1 MKEHIGRYQVEKKLG
16 EGGMG
21 SVHLAYDPMLDR
33 HVAIKVMSPALASD
47 QTFVQ
52 RFLLEA
58 RAVARMEHPHIVA
71 VYDANVTDGLY
82 YLVMEYVSGGSLED
96 LIRQKGR
103 LSLSQVAD
111 IIEQVASGLDYAHSH
126 QMVHRDIKPNN
137 ILFDT
142 DGKAHVTDFGL
153 VKTEEVALTQVGQI
167 FGTPAYMAPEQIEG
181 QPVGPY
187 TDVYALAVVAYKM
200 LAERLPFE
208 GSMATIFDGHVRR
221 SPPPLSQLN
230 ANIPPSV
237 QAAVF
242 QALGKEHNRRFKSA
256 GAFAKAFRN
265 AVQASSSDHIPTEMF
280 SQPKIDQSR
289 RPYQPPIADDMAETI
304 AESGPLL
311 SNQPQYAATIPES
324 ASKIPSPP
332 PAAHVR
338 PSAPT
343 APPPPNRASLPQ
355 QQANIPPNHHDQA
368 ASPWG
373 KRLLVLAGAFFV
385 TICVCTMLFFVFAS
399 AAQDNQSAASGSTN
413 EPPATLVPPAA
424 TSSPSNFDTGS
435 EPDETIDPLP
445 TIPVENAPPVN
456 LDYRTIVDETGRLEV
471 QVPTEWAVTDS
482 GDWLFNDQPV
492 GRYLLG
498 TTNLDQVL
506 DGWQVPGVFFAA
518 SKELVSQ
525 YSIEELLDSY
535 SYADECSLIEQAD
548 YDDGFYT
555 GRYDLWGS
563 CGGVDAATTTIIAT
577 PPNNAYVILV
587 QIQMI
592 TEEDAQAVNQIL
604 ASLVVRE

>member
-1 MKEHIGRYQVEKKLG
+1 MKEHIGRYKVEKKLG

-21 SVHLAYDPMLDR
+21 SVHLAHDPMLDR
-33 HVAIKVMSPALASD
+33 QVAIKVMSPALASD

-58 RAVARMEHPHIVA
+58 RAVARMQHPHIVA

-96 LIRQKGR
+96 LIQQKGR

-137 ILFDT
+137 ILFDRE
-142 DGKAHVTDFGL
+142 GKAHVTDFGL
-153 VKTEEVALTQVGQI
+153 VKTQEVALTQVGQI

-181 QPVGPY
+181 RAVGPY

-221 SPPPLSQLN
+221 SPPAFSQLN
-230 ANIPPSV
+230 ANIPPPV

-242 QALGKEHNRRFKSA
+242 QALGKQHNRRFKSA

-280 SQPKIDQSR
+280 SQPNIDQSR
-289 RPYQPPIADDMAETI
+289 PPYQPPMADDMAETI
-304 AESGPLL
+304 RESGPLL
-311 SNQPQYAATIPES
+311 SNQPQYAATIAES
-324 ASKIPSPP
+324 ASQIPSQP
-332 PAAHVR
+332 PAAQLT
-338 PSAPT
+338 PSASA
-343 APPPPNRASLPQ
+343 APPPPNRVTQPQ
-355 QQANIPPNHHDQA
+355 QQANIAPNNKKG

-373 KRLLVLAGAFFV
+373 KRLLVLAGAFFL
-385 TICVCTMLFFVFAS
+385 TICVCTMLFFVLAS
-399 AAQDNQSAASGSTN
+399 AAQSNERAGAGGSTN
-413 EPPATLVPPAA
+413 QPPATLIPPAA
-424 TSSPSNFDTGS
+424 TASLSHGGS
-435 EPDETIDPLP
+435 EPAQSVEPLA
-445 TIPVENAPPVN
+445 TIPVQNAPPVN

-471 QVPTEWAVTDS
+471 QVPTEWGATDS
-482 GDWLFNDQPV
+482 GDWLFNDQQV

-506 DGWQVPGVFFAA
+506 DGWQVPGVFFGV
-518 SKELVSQ
+518 SKELVEE
-525 YSIEELLDSY
+525 YSIEELLDFY

-555 GRYDLWGS
+555 GGYDLWGS

-592 TEEDAQAVNQIL
+592 TEEDTQALNQIL